1 MIQEKLK
8 FAEKFDYYFK
18 YIFSQI
24 KLKNENIQNE
34 NHMNKIKEII
44 FDFVM
49 DKIYDKIFPLELNRK
64 DNKIYQNSIRLSWVK
79 PCHFLGNKKQYVF
92 GSFLNDF
99 NYYFKL
105 LLSEK
110 STRKKLINLDK
121 IIDNISFF
129 YKFNDNNDIGVDN
142 IISILTFAIIKEHP
156 LCVDS
161 NIKYMK
167 IYSKLGNFFK
177 EGNKFEEFEGA
188 AEIIANIKYSYLKGI
203 TEKEFK
209 ENINRESRVVI

>member
-1 MIQEKLK
+1 M
-8 FAEKFDYYFK
+8 
-18 YIFSQI
+18 QI
-24 KLKNENIQNE
+24 RIDQN
-34 NHMNKIKEII
+34 
-44 FDFVM
+44 
-49 DKIYDKIFPLELNRK
+49 L
-64 DNKIYQNSIRLSWVK
+64 
-79 PCHFLGNKKQYVF
+79 
-92 GSFLNDF
+92 
-99 NYYFKL
+99 
-105 LLSEK
+105 
-110 STRKKLINLDK
+110 
-121 IIDNISFF
+121 
-129 YKFNDNNDIGVDN
+129 NNDIGVDN